1 MRPRWPL
8 RYVFVSRSLPARH
21 LGVPVEML
29 FDQMQ
34 AVVLADGRH
43 SGGRLG
49 ENPGFRGFSDHWGF
63 RIRACRP

>member
-1 MRPRWPL
+1 
-8 RYVFVSRSLPARH
+8 
-21 LGVPVEML
+21 ML